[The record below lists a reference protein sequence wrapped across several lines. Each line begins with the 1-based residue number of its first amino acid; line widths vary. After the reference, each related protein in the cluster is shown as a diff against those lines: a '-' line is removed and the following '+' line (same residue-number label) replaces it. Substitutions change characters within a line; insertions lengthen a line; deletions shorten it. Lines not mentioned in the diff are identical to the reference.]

1 MSQSQSWS
9 IILHGGCS
17 NSCPDD
23 ETQREIRRNLVT
35 VLTAAVARLEAG
47 VTAREVVVHA
57 VAALE
62 DYPLFNAGK
71 GAALTIEGDHEVIY
85 PP

>member
-1 MSQSQSWS
+1 MA
-9 IILHGGCS
+9 
-17 NSCPDD
+17 
-23 ETQREIRRNLVT
+23 
-35 VLTAAVARLEAG
+35 VLQTAVPGLKAG

-71 GAALTIEGDHEVIY
+71 GAALTIEGDHEVIH